1 VVDHQYLLYNIAAAY
16 GEEICSGTPSNTSNP
31 RAQCIHHPSPSHG
44 TRALSLYLVGPTGQG
59 GSLLQDG
66 ERYKILAKDAEHS
79 MPKKKLET
87 SLTSWPM

>member
-1 VVDHQYLLYNIAAAY
+1 M
-16 GEEICSGTPSNTSNP
+16 
-31 RAQCIHHPSPSHG
+31 AQE
-44 TRALSLYLVGPTGQG
+44 LFSLYLVGPTGQG